1 MQCRREPNKLT
12 AVAPRGLTWSPLP
25 VGEGGWLP
33 GLIPHDTETLVEG
46 RGGGQ
51 GRGGDGRGGE
61 GREEERG
68 GKGGH
73 ERGEENKGWEGKEDG
88 RREWVESRGKQ
99 QEGGR
104 RKEMQRVE
112 DR

>member
-33 GLIPHDTETLVEG
+33 GLTPHDTETLVEG

-51 GRGGDGRGGE
+51 GRGGDGKEE

-68 GKGGH
+68 GKGGR
-73 ERGEENKGWEGKEDG
+73 ERGEERRINDGKRKRMEGRSGWKAEV
-88 RREWVESRGKQ
+88 RNR
-99 QEGGR
+99 
-104 RKEMQRVE
+104 
-112 DR
+112 

>member
-51 GRGGDGRGGE
+51 GRGGDGKEE

-68 GKGGH
+68 GKGGR
-73 ERGEENKGWEGKEDG
+73 ERGEENKGWEEKEDG
-88 RREWVESRGKQ
+88 R
-99 QEGGR
+99 
-104 RKEMQRVE
+104 KE
-112 DR
+112 